1 MLVLPEGIQSYPH
14 RLTFFL
20 LSNSSLLV
28 VDSSTRNVQPFQPC
42 QLFTV
47 TPSVGSMVGGAQ
59 AGLSAS
65 NRQQLGY
72 GAYPLGGE
80 LPTNRVGRLY
90 ITPVVSGLTCINP
103 TNIPF
108 ITKVITYP
116 HDSWDEPPSTTS
128 IVTHKHE
135 WNIVELHPQV

>member
-1 MLVLPEGIQSYPH
+1 MLVYQRVSNHIHIDSH
-14 RLTFFL
+14 FFVV
-20 LSNSSLLV
+20 NSSLLV

-90 ITPVVSGLTCINP
+90 ITPVVSGLTWINP

-108 ITKVITYP
+108 ITKVITYLL
-116 HDSWDEPPSTTS
+116 SGM
-128 IVTHKHE
+128 
-135 WNIVELHPQV
+135 NPQVVSTL